1 MSLRNRIVRRVA
13 AAGATGT
20 LLVACSTSP
29 PTGRSIALE
38 AFDEFGMLVTLTNLI
53 ASISLWL
60 GLFGFWVI
68 TPPGTEVSATTTE
81 ALDQ

>member
-1 MSLRNRIVRRVA
+1 MKVMKLTLAVLLGIASAWIVLNGVAITLQTMGRVS
-13 AAGATGT
+13 G
-20 LLVACSTSP
+20 S
-29 PTGRSIALE
+29 
-38 AFDEFGMLVTLTNLI
+38 EFGMLITLANLI